1 MLQQPLRAAFG
12 SDSRSAT
19 LTVLL
24 VLALIGAPAT
34 SALRNECSICP
45 RTCPMHHAREAA
57 EAARPQLNCHA
68 APAGAAHHHR
78 PSAHTRGPAFGR
90 ATCGTHA
97 VVAAIVLP
105 PVILPAA
112 RPLPILTATQSA
124 PRPDRTWQARLTD
137 PPDTPPPIAAA

>member
-1 MLQQPLRAAFG
+1 MLQQRLRTAFG

-45 RTCPMHHAREAA
+45 RTCPMHHAREEA
-57 EAARPQLNCHA
+57 EAARPRLNCHA
-68 APAGAAHHHR
+68 APAGAAHRHR
-78 PSAHTRGPAFGR
+78 PSEHTRGPAFGR
-90 ATCGTHA
+90 ANCGTHGLA
-97 VVAAIVLP
+97 AAIVLP
-105 PVILPAA
+105 PVVLQAV
-112 RPLPILTATQSA
+112 RPMPILVATRAA
-124 PRPDRTWQARLTD
+124 PWPDLTWQARLSD